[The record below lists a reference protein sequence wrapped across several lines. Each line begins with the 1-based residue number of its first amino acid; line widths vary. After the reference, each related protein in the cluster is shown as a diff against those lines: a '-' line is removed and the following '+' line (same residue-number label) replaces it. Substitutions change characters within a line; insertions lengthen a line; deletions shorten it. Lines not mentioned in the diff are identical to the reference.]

1 MSEQAGRLLFQKI
14 AFDWNFQQK
23 EGLCLHISLNIGFKR
38 VDTIIKDVN
47 TVAWSPCLFLWHS
60 WADIW
65 VLGDEV
71 SCMTEAELATA
82 KLLQSDNRPT
92 NLCSHS
98 SLFSLPSFAGL
109 HRSLDMKPIHSLA
122 RGGLAEWLSF
132 CSADVT
138 SGIYRVS
145 WSIWLSC

>member
-1 MSEQAGRLLFQKI
+1 MHDIAEFVHIIISLSNHQKQDSKAWIQEYKKLSLFFAARLTFEQAK
-14 AFDWNFQQK
+14 
-23 EGLCLHISLNIGFKR
+23 
-38 VDTIIKDVN
+38 
-47 TVAWSPCLFLWHS
+47 
-60 WADIW
+60 
-65 VLGDEV
+65 GDEV

-122 RGGLAEWLSF
+122 RGG
-132 CSADVT
+132 
-138 SGIYRVS
+138 
-145 WSIWLSC
+145 